1 MQARN
6 TWAPVAVSAML
17 VAGAWAFVRVYLYS
31 AESGEVFPPMSSLRA
46 DPRGSRALHDALES
60 MPGYRVRRWF
70 RPLKEF
76 RDSNA
81 AMLVLGESPIL
92 WRAASEK
99 DLQEIEE
106 TAKRGV
112 RYVVSLQVSK
122 QSTPAKTP
130 ATFIPSVE
138 TRWRLRFAP
147 GLAPLDDSWTVYR
160 ASVEGKPLAIERK
173 FGKGSVAFVAE
184 SFQFSNEALRDDRD
198 TDLIA
203 WAIGNHRDIVFDE
216 FHLGTEQTGSI
227 GTLVRRFHLEAA
239 AAVLLL
245 LAALFIW
252 RGSSSFLPPAP
263 EAAVQAI
270 AGRDSAEGL
279 ASLLRRAIAPAALP
293 ATALELWRKSA
304 ALLPAIPKQTKQ
316 AVEEELA
323 RPVAPARL
331 LELWRHLHQ
340 LTSKRT

>member
-1 MQARN
+1 MRARN

-76 RDSNA
+76 RDSNS
-81 AMLVLGESPIL
+81 AMLVLGESAFA
-92 WRAASEK
+92 WRIASEK
-99 DLQEIEE
+99 DLEEIE
-106 TAKRGV
+106 AVASRGV
-112 RYVVSLQVSK
+112 RYLVSLQVPKRSAPSK
-122 QSTPAKTP
+122 VPLK
-130 ATFIPSVE
+130 FIPSVE
-138 TRWRLRFAP
+138 TRWRIRLAS
-147 GLAPLDDSWTVYR
+147 GLQPLDESWTVFR
-160 ASVEGKPLAIERK
+160 ESQEGKPVAIERK
-173 FGKGSVAFVAE
+173 FGKGSVAFVSE
-184 SFQFSNEALRDDRD
+184 SFPFTNEALRDDRD
-198 TDLIA
+198 SGLIA
-203 WAIGNHRDIVFDE
+203 WAIGDHRDIVFDE

-227 GTLVRRFHLEAA
+227 GTLVRRFHLEPA

-245 LAALFIW
+245 LAVLFIW

-304 ALLPAIPKQTKQ
+304 ALLPAIPKPTKQ